1 MFINA
6 FVQGSS
12 GVGSYGFSQNSTIQ
26 SKINASKQSSSYG
39 RLIIIDTIGRFRFK
53 TDMYFDVESA
63 GEEWVLLSNCNNR
76 LYAVG
81 RSIKDAKVDLEETLN
96 DFLEDYVLC
105 DESELHESGLELRRW
120 FTDNVEVISDD
131 VA

>member
-1 MFINA
+1 
-6 FVQGSS
+6 
-12 GVGSYGFSQNSTIQ
+12 
-26 SKINASKQSSSYG
+26 
-39 RLIIIDTIGRFRFK
+39 
-53 TDMYFDVESA
+53 MYFDVESA